1 MQHLVGRGRL
11 HVGSLPR
18 LHSETLSL
26 KTNGCGGGGEVRGG
40 VLIGSVCL
48 AGARLW
54 LYILSMMVGQFEM
67 ASKHPNPSL
76 ACSCGAWLTV
86 LAFS

>member
-26 KTNGCGGGGEVRGG
+26 KTNGCGGGGVRLEV
-40 VLIGSVCL
+40 GS
-48 AGARLW
+48 
-54 LYILSMMVGQFEM
+54 
-67 ASKHPNPSL
+67 SL
-76 ACSCGAWLTV
+76 AVFA
-86 LAFS
+86 